1 MLGVLASVASVGV
14 LFSSIAP
21 AAGQSAAA
29 PDSAATTGT
38 IDPASLVDID
48 DFSERAEAWAD
59 AQLDHR
65 AAGLVRAEALAAQTK
80 AAEAED
86 ARIAAQQA
94 EREAAEERERQQAE
108 ADRRAAEATSTTT
121 TAPTPTVSEPGV
133 DPSAG
138 AGAGDTGA
146 ADEGDAVAGAA
157 GAPSAA
163 QWLALRECEA
173 SNNYTA
179 VSGSGR
185 YRGAYQ
191 FSIATWDWL
200 AAARYPELVGVDP
213 IAASPA
219 QQDQMAVALYEV
231 YGANPWPICG
241 LLLL

>member
-1 MLGVLASVASVGV
+1 MLGAFAFVASVGV
-14 LFSSIAP
+14 LVSSIAP
-21 AAGQSAAA
+21 AAGQSTAA
-29 PDSAATTGT
+29 PDPAAATGT

-59 AQLDHR
+59 AQVDHR

-121 TAPTPTVSEPGV
+121 TTRPATVAGPGG
-133 DPSAG
+133 DPAAG
-138 AGAGDTGA
+138 DTDDTGA
-146 ADEGDAVAGAA
+146 ADEGDAEAGSP
-157 GAPSAA
+157 GPPSPA

-179 VSGSGR
+179 VSESGR

-191 FSIATWDWL
+191 FSIDTWDWL

-231 YGANPWPICG
+231 YGVSPWPICG